1 MNDINGI
8 EIQSCGHA
16 FDIFKRDNGV
26 FEIVCGPIQI
36 EFTAK
41 LAELYLFTL
50 SEGLEPGGCGAA
62 IQVRSFDS
70 HKVSFQANLSV
81 QSAKKLN
88 KLFPELAIVDPL
100 TC

>member
-1 MNDINGI
+1 MNDITGI

-16 FDIFKRDNGV
+16 FDIFKRDKGI
-26 FEIVCGPIQI
+26 FEIVFGPIQI
-36 EFTAK
+36 EFTAE

-50 SEGLEPGGCGAA
+50 FDRLDQGDYSAA
-62 IQVRSFDS
+62 LQVRSFDS
-70 HKVSFQANLSV
+70 HKISFQANLSV